1 MVARCAARSPPARA
15 FATLA
20 VVSVPAELPGI
31 GSTAQKLRVSPGF
44 DPLRAGVG
52 PEEYFV
58 MSRIDGATSLRDVIV
73 TTGLPLNQA
82 IAIVTKLRTLG
93 ALLLPGEVPRQT
105 TPTISFA
112 PPGGSAA
119 ASSPAITPPP
129 NASNAT
135 GPSSYPASLPRT
147 GRPSSSPSIPLPS
160 SSPAAARTGRP
171 SSSPSIP
178 LPTQPS
184 AAPLPPSA
192 ARAATRSEPPQR
204 RASTAPPI
212 ASPASASSPGR
223 AATEPPIAPA
233 APAPVALPLDTTL
246 PDPDD
251 LELAI
256 LAADL
261 EVPEAERRVIL
272 AMARRIGSD
281 PWTILGI
288 AKGAEPSALKKV
300 YFRLS
305 KDVHPDRYYGKRLGP
320 LAPVL
325 SNVFEAVSRAYTTL
339 TEAKKQRARPSNASS
354 PQAPAEHAIELFDRG
369 CAAEVSGDLP
379 TALQLFAASL
389 RVDPQL
395 RVFRRGA
402 SCALAAAQPKL
413 ALEYAKK
420 AQALAPDDPSNA
432 RLLAR
437 AFRANAELSAAEE
450 VLVFALALPI
460 DNDSLMAE
468 LRADLALVRKQL
480 TQA

>member
-1 MVARCAARSPPARA
+1 M
-15 FATLA
+15 
-20 VVSVPAELPGI
+20 SVPAEIPGI

-58 MSRIDGATSLRDVIV
+58 MSRIDGATTLRDVIV
-73 TTGLPLNQA
+73 TTGLPLGQA
-82 IAIVTKLRTLG
+82 IAIVTRLRTLG
-93 ALLLPGEVPRQT
+93 ALLLPDEMPRT
-105 TPTISFA
+105 ITPSVSFT
-112 PPGGSAA
+112 PPGAGRPS
-119 ASSPAITPPP
+119 SSPAITPPP
-129 NASNAT
+129 A
-135 GPSSYPASLPRT
+135 GPPAAA
-147 GRPSSSPSIPLPS
+147 PSSSAPVSRTSRSSS
-160 SSPAAARTGRP
+160 SSPAIT
-171 SSSPSIP
+171 
-178 LPTQPS
+178 LPPAGP
-184 AAPLPPSA
+184 AAPVAAAGTAPPPA
-192 ARAATRSEPPQR
+192 GRAAVYSEPPR
-204 RASTAPPI
+204 RASTAPGGI
-212 ASPASASSPGR
+212 R
-223 AATEPPIAPA
+223 AATEPPVRPE
-233 APAPVALPLDTTL
+233 PPPVTAIPLDTTL

-261 EVPEAERRVIL
+261 EVTEAERRTIL

-281 PWTILGI
+281 PWTILGV
-288 AKGAEPSALKKV
+288 AKGADPGALKKV

-305 KDVHPDRYYGKRLGP
+305 KEVHPDRHYGKRLGP

-325 SNVFEAVSRAYTTL
+325 SNVFESVSRAYTTL
-339 TEAKKQRARPSNASS
+339 TEAKKQRTRPSNASS
-354 PQAPAEHAIELFDRG
+354 PQAPGEHAVELFDRG

-402 SCALAAAQPKL
+402 SCALAAQQPKL

-420 AQALAPDDPSNA
+420 AQTLAPEDPSNA

-437 AFRANAELSAAEE
+437 AFRANSELSAAEE

-460 DNDSLMAE
+460 DNDVLMGE